1 VLAASAASG
10 VLFLIY
16 LGPWALIPLLIDAVL
31 LWGVLSRGWSV
42 QGLAA
47 I

>member
-1 VLAASAASG
+1 VVSSAASG
-10 VLFLIY
+10 LLFVMY
-16 LGPWALIPLLIDAVL
+16 VGPWALIPLLVDAVL

-42 QGLAA
+42 QGMTA